1 MYHNMHHNVVF
12 NMVGQNMVQKMYHNM
27 YHNVVF
33 NMVGQNMVQKMYHKL
48 VFLGLTLWLLY
59 GTINS
64 VDKTIFYFDERNE

>member
-1 MYHNMHHNVVF
+1 
-12 NMVGQNMVQKMYHNM
+12 MYHNM

-33 NMVGQNMVQKMYHKL
+33 NMVGQNVVQKMYHKL